1 MTCSNCGDE
10 INPGKSFCGGCG
22 TTITAPES
30 GRADQE
36 NCPRCGSETSASKR
50 FCGVC
55 GHGVHAE
62 NEPIPQTAAAVL
74 ASGINQPGAAT
85 MGMAAHPAMYSDS
98 QAAGVGAPNFTPT
111 GGSVLSRKKRS
122 ITWLTITASVVVLA
136 SAAYML
142 LPRTVK
148 TAGTAAS
155 IGGPSRTQPTAG
167 VTGHGVSPNTDFDR
181 FYSQFR
187 RAVRLRDQAALRNL
201 MAPQF
206 QYALDGYTTRDQA
219 LNNLAQM
226 GWPAFWES
234 AAGAVARSARPC
246 KPGACNNRSGYETFA
261 MKPIPFGM
269 LFEKGA
275 DNRWYWSALLGD

>member
-62 NEPIPQTAAAVL
+62 NEPIPQTADAVL

-201 MAPQF
+201 MARNSNMRWMVTPP
-206 QYALDGYTTRDQA
+206 ATR
-219 LNNLAQM
+219 L
-226 GWPAFWES
+226 
-234 AAGAVARSARPC
+234 
-246 KPGACNNRSGYETFA
+246 
-261 MKPIPFGM
+261 
-269 LFEKGA
+269 
-275 DNRWYWSALLGD
+275 